1 MYVDDILAHVDKQEA
16 ENLGKKLIERFG
28 TMPIKDSSRLS
39 YLGMQLKMVQQCPIY
54 QRFKITAVKCNG
66 KLPLPKSESVLPW

>member
-1 MYVDDILAHVDKQEA
+1 VDDILAHVDKQEA

-39 YLGMQLKMVQQCPIY
+39 YLGDAAKNGA
-54 QRFKITAVKCNG
+54 AVPHIPT
-66 KLPLPKSESVLPW
+66 L